1 MIFFYFTI
9 RLKLI
14 YNNVRK
20 IEQLFDKTNRGEKM
34 KFHNILEETLSS
46 RIKISIMKTLHR
58 YPEKR
63 FSGRELARL
72 LNLSASRTSEIL
84 ELFRKYGVVN
94 RIRIGNTSEWT
105 LNKESILVKK
115 LSNVFNIEEK
125 IYLDLKSKIYKTFSN
140 EKNILKVILYGS
152 VARGKEQPNSDID
165 LFILVKNEKNK
176 ELAAELV
183 HKLNISLLP
192 RYGNVISELI
202 YSKEEWKL
210 KKNSKI
216 LKQIQSEGEII
227 LKKA

>member
-1 MIFFYFTI
+1 M
-9 RLKLI
+9 
-14 YNNVRK
+14 K
-20 IEQLFDKTNRGEKM
+20 I
-34 KFHNILEETLSS
+34 
-46 RIKISIMKTLHR
+46 LHL

-72 LNLSASRTSEIL
+72 LNVSASRTSEIL

-125 IYLDLKSKIYKTFSN
+125 IYLDLKSQIYKTFSK

-165 LFILVKNEKNK
+165 LFILVNNEKNK

-192 RYGNVISELI
+192 RYGNVITELI

-216 LKQIQSEGEII
+216 LKQIQAEGEII
-227 LKKA
+227 LKRT

>member
-1 MIFFYFTI
+1 
-9 RLKLI
+9 
-14 YNNVRK
+14 
-20 IEQLFDKTNRGEKM
+20 M
-34 KFHNILEETLSS
+34 KFHNILEEMLSS
-46 RIKISIMKTLHR
+46 KIKISIMKILNR

-72 LNLSASRTSEIL
+72 LNVSASRTSEIL

-105 LNKESILVKK
+105 LNKESILVRK

-125 IYLDLKSKIYKTFSN
+125 IYLDLKSKIYKTFSK

-165 LFILVKNEKNK
+165 LFILVNNEKNK

-202 YSKEEWKL
+202 YSREEWKL

-216 LKQIQSEGEII
+216 LNQIQEEGEII
-227 LKKA
+227 LKRT

>member
-1 MIFFYFTI
+1 M
-9 RLKLI
+9 
-14 YNNVRK
+14 K
-20 IEQLFDKTNRGEKM
+20 I
-34 KFHNILEETLSS
+34 
-46 RIKISIMKTLHR
+46 LHR

-72 LNLSASRTSEIL
+72 LDLSASRTSEIL
-84 ELFRKYGVVN
+84 ELFRKYGIVN

-125 IYLDLKSKIYKTFSN
+125 IYLDLKSQIYKTFSK

-176 ELAAELV
+176 ELAADLV

-216 LKQIQSEGEII
+216 LKQIQAEGEII
-227 LKKA
+227 LKRT

>member
-1 MIFFYFTI
+1 
-9 RLKLI
+9 
-14 YNNVRK
+14 
-20 IEQLFDKTNRGEKM
+20 
-34 KFHNILEETLSS
+34 
-46 RIKISIMKTLHR
+46 
-58 YPEKR
+58 
-63 FSGRELARL
+63 
-72 LNLSASRTSEIL
+72 
-84 ELFRKYGVVN
+84 
-94 RIRIGNTSEWT
+94 
-105 LNKESILVKK
+105 
-115 LSNVFNIEEK
+115 VFNIEEK

>member
-1 MIFFYFTI
+1 M
-9 RLKLI
+9 R
-14 YNNVRK
+14 
-20 IEQLFDKTNRGEKM
+20 
-34 KFHNILEETLSS
+34 FHNVLEETLSS
-46 RIKISIMKTLHR
+46 RIKISIMQIFYR

-105 LNKESILVKK
+105 LNKENILVKK

-125 IYLDLKSKIYKTFSN
+125 IYLDLKSKIYKAFSK

-152 VARGKEQPNSDID
+152 VARGMEQPNSDID
-165 LFILVKNEKNK
+165 LFILVKSEKNK
-176 ELAAELV
+176 ESAAELV

-202 YSKEEWKL
+202 YSKEEWRL

-216 LKQIQSEGEII
+216 LKQIQAEGEII
-227 LKKA
+227 LEKT